1 MEQDG
6 TVFQKSAAPPRTNRP
21 GPATKPGVP
30 KPPKTSQIRPK
41 PVLNPSETAP
51 PASPVIPPWPT
62 TSFRRRPEPIPASPV
77 IPAPWAPRHTG
88 AVGATSYRR
97 RPEPIPPPSYRAPW
111 APRRS
116 GAGRYPSLPPRHTG
130 GGRYPSR
137 VLATGAVGAPLHTGA
152 VGAPYTP
159 APWAPPTHRRRGRPP
174 THRHRGRP
182 APSYR
187 RRPVSIPSPYTP
199 PPAARQRGVRRRAR
213 QWYNVGS
220 RASAEAPG
228 TVGVRMSDKDAQI
241 LLTCA
246 SPNVIVLPTTFR

>member
-51 PASPVIPPWPT
+51 PASPVIPPWPP
-62 TSFRRRPEPIPASPV
+62 RRSGAGRNPSRV
-77 IPAPWAPRHTG
+77 PRHTG

-97 RPEPIPPPSYRAPW
+97 RGRHVIPAEAGTHPAPVIPAPW

-159 APWAPPTHRRRGRPP
+159 APWAPPTHRRRGRPLHTATVGALPRHTGGGRYPSPPP
-174 THRHRGRP
+174 THRPRRRGKEGCVDGRDSGIMWARGR
-182 APSYR
+182 R
-187 RRPVSIPSPYTP
+187 QRRPEPW
-199 PPAARQRGVRRRAR
+199 A
-213 QWYNVGS
+213 
-220 RASAEAPG
+220 
-228 TVGVRMSDKDAQI
+228 
-241 LLTCA
+241 CA
-246 SPNVIVLPTTFR
+246 